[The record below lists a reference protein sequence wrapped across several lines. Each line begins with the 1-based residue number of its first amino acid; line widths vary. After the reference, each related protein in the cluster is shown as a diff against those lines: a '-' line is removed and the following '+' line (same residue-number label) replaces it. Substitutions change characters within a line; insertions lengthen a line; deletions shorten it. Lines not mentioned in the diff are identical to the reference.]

1 MKNKENITK
10 ANFFKTFL
18 KLRFY
23 EFSNLD
29 YSDLEIIGKNP
40 ILYAVLLVF
49 EKFNFQIDL
58 IQIKLHKLISI
69 KNLKYSESYYDN
81 IHIHYFILDEFINCS
96 KIFFNAAIEID
107 NILQF
112 INELMNQIFNNLEF
126 FSNEEN
132 VEYSNLPVPEF
143 SIYRITVYLWNKN
156 IISVLK
162 SELINSLGIVFN
174 EYLKTYYNK
183 NIMNINEANFK
194 VNTNLFSNIF
204 QNRNYNSNNQNL
216 INKNEILKDNDLNKL
231 IKNLQNQ
238 QENFFE
244 IFNDNIINNSEYL
257 IKNIFSFLL
266 DLDVTASNVLS
277 INRLDFNVSGIYS
290 EAENEVNKIINNFIL
305 EKIKFYL
312 ATANEN
318 LIYNLFDAFKNN
330 NFLNDNFILRTTHKI
345 SEQISKIFCSFYEIK
360 ISDELKIFLDYNI
373 KNINDKIC
381 TALKDNYYQEN
392 NLFESLD
399 KIDSLIFR
407 NLHQKYQ
414 NHFNLQNDF
423 NEDYFIKD
431 DLSGNLEN
439 QNILNFL
446 KTQSLSLLRILFEYT
461 KSHLK
466 EFHYELIVEKI
477 KCSNFPEECFIINKE
492 HLLNIISE
500 FSLTDF
506 LLNINSNK
514 YFMQIEKILDY
525 LIASQTTN
533 IRNSAYINKKSE
545 KNYDFNIL
553 ENDNLNLD
561 TYPVLKLLNSFNYSN
576 DFYLARNL
584 GFNFLK
590 VNHLEITKNNEN
602 DGSFNENSSFKS
614 NKFIDSDNSNF
625 RFSIG
630 SNSTTSTITY
640 NSRNNNYQI
649 DNFTEDSIIDF
660 LNMEY

>member
-1 MKNKENITK
+1 LKNKENITK